1 MDEDFREFETDDIE
15 DIEFNFDNLKKD
27 GIGWFTRFLLRVW
40 PMAGIKVLARE
51 LGFDSKEMEKA
62 DELFSGKKIN
72 IIPLE
77 GGTRGFQIILDNST
91 ALYFYQDG
99 DQFVYDGTEVGMYD
113 KGDVTIFDDIK
124 NKQ

>member
-1 MDEDFREFETDDIE
+1 MEEDFEEFKTDNIG

-27 GIGWFTRFLLRVW
+27 GIGWLTRFLLRVW
-40 PMAGIKVLARE
+40 PAVGIKILARK
-51 LGFDSKEMEKA
+51 LGFNSKEMEKA
-62 DELFSGKKIN
+62 DELFSGKKID
-72 IIPLE
+72 IVPLK
-77 GGTRGFQIILDNST
+77 GSTRGFQIILDNST

-99 DQFVYDGTEVGMYD
+99 DQFVYDGPEAGKYD